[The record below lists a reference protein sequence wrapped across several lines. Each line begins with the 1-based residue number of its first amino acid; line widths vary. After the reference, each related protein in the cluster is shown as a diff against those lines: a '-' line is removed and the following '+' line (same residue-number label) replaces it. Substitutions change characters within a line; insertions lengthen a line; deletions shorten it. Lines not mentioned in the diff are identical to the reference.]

1 MMRVDK
7 VKLSGLWDWTV
18 LFLSDQKNK
27 ELTWQLVSQ
36 ETDQNH
42 MDVPK
47 KIEKL
52 NKQLIGRDTDQNH
65 MDIPINQYLVQNILR
80 PLEGWD
86 NQSALPV
93 Q

>member
-1 MMRVDK
+1 MDIF
-7 VKLSGLWDWTV
+7 
-18 LFLSDQKNK
+18 LFVWPKNK

-42 MDVPK
+42 MDVSK

-52 NKQLIGRDTDQNH
+52 IEQLIGQNTDQNH
-65 MDIPINQYLVQNILR
+65 MNIPINQYLVQNILR